1 MTAFV
6 DVSKKA
12 ATAFLQTIVLVDDR
26 ATFSQPEPEA
36 APEGELSLE
45 APDDFQ
51 SVAKEVDEKVAEKV
65 PPRGLDAGVVSHS
78 FARSGLVCSILRPT
92 GSETL
97 EDEVI
102 TAASRADILV
112 LDWQMNDQ
120 GALAIRIIRRL
131 IEADEAAG
139 GRLRLIAIY
148 TEQSPLA
155 PILENVAENFPR
167 LQPIPG
173 SIALTYDNA
182 RVIFLTKSSG
192 SAAPG
197 ESDLGVDAHLL
208 PDRLVEEFAK
218 FAGGLLPNATLAAIG
233 GLRQHTH
240 RMLARFDK
248 NLDGPFLTHRA
259 LLSSPEDAEQ
269 FAANLILA
277 ELGAQ
282 VPIERIIG
290 EYMGETSIHAYFTHL
305 ISENRHP
312 ALMLNAA
319 GTQTKS
325 LDAAEACRVVK
336 LGHNAFAGDL
346 APVAAQISKK
356 AFPKRLYLLTNDNL
370 AASEDDHARFAI
382 RSKLKRDASSV
393 DAANPE
399 SHPKLRLGT
408 LLEGGGSYWICLTPY
423 CDSARLPVDG
433 GRFLFAK
440 MTVNDDRFEMVVP
453 DGDTKLRL
461 VVDRKRTHVVTHMF
475 SPDAAGEI
483 RAEIHDGT
491 ATFISTDAVPAG
503 SLPLTF
509 RWLGELKSMHA
520 VKFVQGFAANL
531 ARVGLDDFE
540 WHRLQAP
547 DDI

>member
-1 MTAFV
+1 VTAFGE
-6 DVSKKA
+6 VSKKA
-12 ATAFLQTIVLVDDR
+12 AAAFLQTIVLVDDR
-26 ATFSQPEPEA
+26 ATFSGPQPEA
-36 APEGELSLE
+36 VPEGELSLQP
-45 APDDFQ
+45 PDEFQ
-51 SVAKEVDEKVAEKV
+51 TVAEDAIGKVAEKV
-65 PPRGLDAGVVSHS
+65 PPRGLDAGLVTHS
-78 FARSGLVCSILRPT
+78 FASSGLVCSILRPT
-92 GSETL
+92 AAETL
-97 EDEVI
+97 EGEVI
-102 TAASRADILV
+102 NAASRADILV

-155 PILENVAENFPR
+155 PILQNVSENYPR

-173 SIALTYDNA
+173 SVALSCNNA
-182 RVIFLTKSSG
+182 RVIFLTKGSG

-197 ESDLGVDAHLL
+197 EGDLGVEPQNL
-208 PDRLVEEFAK
+208 PNRLVGEFAK

-240 RMLARFDK
+240 RVLARFDK

-282 VPIERIIG
+282 VPIERIVG
-290 EYMGETSIHAYFTHL
+290 EYMGEASIQAYFAYL
-305 ISENRHP
+305 IGENRHP
-312 ALMLNAA
+312 ALMLDAG
-319 GTQTKS
+319 GTQTQA
-325 LDAAEACRVVK
+325 LDAGKACRVVEF
-336 LGHNAFAGDL
+336 GHKAFEGDM
-346 APVAAQISKK
+346 ASVASQISKK
-356 AFPKRLYLLTNDNL
+356 AFPQRLYLLANDNL
-370 AASEDDHARFAI
+370 AASKDDHARFAI

-393 DAANPE
+393 DPENPE
-399 SHPKLRLGT
+399 THPKLRLGS
-408 LLEGGGSYWICLTPY
+408 LLESGGSYWICLTPY
-423 CDSARLPVDG
+423 CDSARIPPAG
-433 GRFLFAK
+433 GRFLFAE
-440 MTVNDDRFEMVVP
+440 MTVNEDRFELVVP
-453 DGDTKLRL
+453 DGDAKVRV
-461 VVDRKRTHVVTHMF
+461 VVDRKRTLIVTHMF
-475 SPDAAGEI
+475 SPNAAGEI
-483 RAEIHDGT
+483 RAEINDG
-491 ATFISTDAVPAG
+491 AAIFASTDPVADG
-503 SLPLTF
+503 SPPLTF